1 MITFSA
7 EEVSHLQTRHSWFA
21 AFGDPLPVGLASL
34 ESPAPA
40 ALHFIDKKRQD
51 RAQEDWPEGACVL
64 VASGNNLTNVRAV
77 QVPIPKAAIAA
88 LLADLRAMRLAAQ
101 RFEIYNGA
109 WLAAGASLP
118 EHCLIE
124 PGAVVCSGV
133 VVGPRVTIGANAV
146 IRSGVVI
153 GAGSRIQSGASIG
166 EDGFGYAFDD
176 AGGSVRLPHMGGVEI
191 GAAVDVGANSVICA
205 GTIDPTRINADSRI
219 DGHVYVGHNAQ
230 IGRRSWVVA
239 GAVVGGSSI
248 IGDGVW
254 VNTSAM
260 VRTKVRVG
268 DRAVVGAGA
277 VVMKDVAPDTSV
289 MGDVAAEARSR
300 LRRDAVLHQILR
312 ERGIES

>member
-1 MITFSA
+1 MIKFST
-7 EEVSHLQTRHSWFA
+7 EEMRNLQTRHPWLA
-21 AFGDPLPVGLASL
+21 EFGDPLPVGLASL

-40 ALHFIDKKRQD
+40 ALHFIDKKRKD
-51 RAQEDWPEGACVL
+51 RAQGGWPDGACVL
-64 VASGNNLTNVRAV
+64 VASGNDLTNVRAV
-77 QVPIPKAAIAA
+77 QVPMPKIAIAA
-88 LLADLRAMRLAAQ
+88 LLADLRTMRLAAQ
-101 RFEIYNGA
+101 RFEIHNGA
-109 WLAAGASLP
+109 WLAAGVALP
-118 EHCLIE
+118 EDCLVE
-124 PGAVVCSGV
+124 PGAIVCSGAL
-133 VVGPRVTIGANAV
+133 VGPRVTIGPNAV

-191 GAAVDVGANSVICA
+191 GADVDVGANSVICG
-205 GTIDPTRINADSRI
+205 GTIDPTRINAGSRI

-230 IGRRSWVVA
+230 IGHRSWVVA

-248 IGDGVW
+248 IGDCVW

-277 VVMKDVAPDTSV
+277 VVMKDVAPET
-289 MGDVAAEARSR
+289 RSR
-300 LRRDAVLHQILR
+300 LRRYAVLDQILR